1 VITQSAW
8 RTEIG
13 EQKTRSRVGISQITS
28 GAVLIS
34 LCAIVAMILLLTKH
48 EGLAFAAVAAGAFC
62 AFLITAPPFWLA
74 LFLIVLIPFEGL
86 ITALLGGFDS
96 SARQW
101 FAMWKEVLLGIGIFR
116 VLWHNPTRKEIIA
129 SNLWVL
135 IWSGLLMLVYC
146 ATFLRLPSVPAI
158 FSLDLETR
166 FLGVMIFFMFLDLDG
181 KRIATLL
188 RAMVWSVGL
197 IALYGLVQYAW
208 DYERLLPLVYH
219 VADLSADGTRRLY
232 SYSLSIFDPAYG
244 AVIAILV
251 LFSGAGRT
259 ALRVALPW
267 FALLVPC
274 LVLTYVRSAYLGLL
288 FGIVTVC
295 VFNRAHVRRH
305 AVIVGIA
312 ICLIC
317 VVLLFG
323 GASVLNSNLG
333 QRLHSI
339 VSQTDGS
346 SMAHKERME
355 KAVQVISTNPLG
367 IGLGKYGIVQA
378 RFAGGVD
385 EAEFTEDW
393 VLQVAVQTGVIGA
406 FAYLGLTGAIL
417 VSLLRTRHYWNKDA
431 SLLRV
436 SAGAVFVAMTVAGVM
451 IPVWDAL
458 LTAVYAWALVGVALA
473 DATRP
478 LAGPYLSPTRSW
490 PYRALK
496 AGQQAQLGLLGPT
509 LRSIRK
515 S

>member
-1 VITQSAW
+1 MSSNA
-8 RTEIG
+8 
-13 EQKTRSRVGISQITS
+13 RVFPIRGGVMNIPLTGMTAAILVAT
-28 GAVLIS
+28 GVAAVLIS
-34 LCAIVAMILLLTKH
+34 TQSLEAAL
-48 EGLAFAAVAAGAFC
+48 AAVAAGLFC
-62 AFLITAPPFWLA
+62 AFLMTVPPFWLA
-74 LFLIVLIPFEGL
+74 LLLIVLIPFEGL

-101 FAMWKEVLLGIGIFR
+101 FAMWKEVLLAIGIFR
-116 VLWHNPTRKEIIA
+116 VLWHNPNCKKIIA
-129 SNLWVL
+129 SNRWVL

-146 ATFLRLPSVPAI
+146 ATILRLPSVPAI

-166 FLGVMIFFMFLDLDG
+166 FLGVMLFFMFLDLDG

-197 IALYGLVQYAW
+197 IALYGFVQYAW
-208 DYERLLPLVYH
+208 DYERLLPLMYH
-219 VADLSADGTRRLY
+219 AGELSVDGTRRLY
-232 SYSLSIFDPAYG
+232 SYSLSVFDPAYG
-244 AVIAILV
+244 AVIVILV
-251 LFSGAGRT
+251 LFAGAGRT
-259 ALRVALPW
+259 ALRGALAW

-274 LVLTYVRSAYLGLL
+274 LLLTYVRSAYLALL

-295 VFNRAHVRRH
+295 VVDRAHVRRH
-305 AVIVGIA
+305 AAIVGIA
-312 ICLIC
+312 LCLISA
-317 VVLLFG
+317 VLLFG
-323 GASVLNSNLG
+323 GASVLNSSLG

-339 VSQTDGS
+339 LSQTDS
-346 SMAHKERME
+346 SSVAHKERME
-355 KAVQVISTNPLG
+355 KAVQVISTSPLG

-451 IPVWDAL
+451 IPVWDNL
-458 LTAVYAWALVGVALA
+458 LTSVYAWALVGMALA
-473 DATRP
+473 TGRAPTNWATR
-478 LAGPYLSPTRSW
+478 T
-490 PYRALK
+490 
-496 AGQQAQLGLLGPT
+496 
-509 LRSIRK
+509 
-515 S
+515 